1 MIRKVN
7 LHQDEFVLSTI
18 TGLVEI
24 FDGMQNIYYG
34 DLFLTNKRLFIESN
48 KLINFEKSFWF
59 EGEMDTI
66 KNSTLI
72 VGEQRIE
79 VRWAYNGNLIYFIKA
94 FQKLK
99 ESA

>member
-72 VGEQRIE
+72 VGEHRIE

-99 ESA
+99 ENA